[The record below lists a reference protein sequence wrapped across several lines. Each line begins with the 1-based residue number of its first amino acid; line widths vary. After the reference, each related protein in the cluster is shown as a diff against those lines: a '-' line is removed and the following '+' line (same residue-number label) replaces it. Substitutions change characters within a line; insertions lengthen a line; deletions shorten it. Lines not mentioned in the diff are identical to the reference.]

1 MKSNEIKT
9 LANTMNELNES
20 YVDFLQA
27 VKGTVKE
34 AKNARQLWR
43 AGNNSR
49 LVKIGLALIV
59 FPEPTPL
66 SETIGSFLV
75 AAGFVQERIRR
86 RELHVE
92 DIPKKFH
99 SLLKD
104 LQTVKGS
111 F

>member
-1 MKSNEIKT
+1 MKPNDIKT
-9 LANTMNELNES
+9 LAHAMNELNES
-20 YVDFLQA
+20 YLDFLQA

-43 AGNNSR
+43 AGNNSK
-49 LVKIGLALIV
+49 LVKLGLALIV

-92 DIPKKFH
+92 DIPKNFQ

-104 LQTVKGS
+104 LQTIKDI